1 MSHDH
6 SHDSI
11 GDLRLAFFLNLSF
24 TIIEIAG
31 GIWTNSLAILSD
43 AIHDLGDSLS
53 LGMAWYLETYA
64 RKDKDKKYSYGYRR
78 YSLLSALINTVVLIV
93 GSVFILSSAVA
104 RLFNPE
110 PVDAKGMIVFA
121 ILGIIVNGLAMLRLR
136 GGKSLNAQVVSWH
149 LIEDVLGWVAV
160 LIMSIVLLFTDLYI
174 LDPIF
179 SILIT
184 SFVLYNVI
192 KNLRKTLALFLQAV
206 PENMDL
212 EMIENRLLAI
222 DNVCSSHHTH
232 IWSMDGEHHVLTTHL
247 VVEEDTSQDEVL
259 CIKED
264 INQLS
269 NEMDFLHTTV
279 EIEYGAEPALW
290 SHPHQNFTISLCVTD
305 VLVAFFHTQVALRQR
320 GKIVLMIGFLD
331 RNDRPFY
338 AYKTV
343 GRLLILYTQAEA
355 ACFFQQIDL
364 LSVFIGDKYDL
375 GAWFVRVP
383 DWHHH
388 RSAPLGIYPKNPNM
402 QVSQE
407 GFPLVFGHCKVHY

>member
-53 LGMAWYLETYA
+53 LGMAWYLESYA
-64 RKDKDKKYSYGYRR
+64 RKDTDKKYSYGYRR

-279 EIEYGAEPALW
+279 EIEYGDEKCSMAE
-290 SHPHQNFTISLCVTD
+290 
-305 VLVAFFHTQVALRQR
+305 
-320 GKIVLMIGFLD
+320 
-331 RNDRPFY
+331 
-338 AYKTV
+338 
-343 GRLLILYTQAEA
+343 
-355 ACFFQQIDL
+355 
-364 LSVFIGDKYDL
+364 
-375 GAWFVRVP
+375 
-383 DWHHH
+383 
-388 RSAPLGIYPKNPNM
+388 RS
-402 QVSQE
+402 
-407 GFPLVFGHCKVHY
+407 

>member
-6 SHDSI
+6 SHDST

-78 YSLLSALINTVVLIV
+78 YSLLSALINTIVLIV
-93 GSVFILSSAVA
+93 GSVFILSRAVT

-110 PVDAKGMIVFA
+110 PVDAKGMILFA
-121 ILGIIVNGLAMLRLR
+121 ALGIIVNGLAMLRLR
-136 GGKSLNAQVVSWH
+136 GGKSLNAQVVAWH

-222 DNVCSSHHTH
+222 DYVCSSHHTH

-247 VVEEDTSQDEVL
+247 VVEEDASQDEVL

-269 NEMDFLHTTV
+269 KEMDFLHTTV
-279 EIEYGAEPALW
+279 EIEYGDEKCSMAE
-290 SHPHQNFTISLCVTD
+290 
-305 VLVAFFHTQVALRQR
+305 
-320 GKIVLMIGFLD
+320 
-331 RNDRPFY
+331 
-338 AYKTV
+338 
-343 GRLLILYTQAEA
+343 
-355 ACFFQQIDL
+355 
-364 LSVFIGDKYDL
+364 
-375 GAWFVRVP
+375 
-383 DWHHH
+383 
-388 RSAPLGIYPKNPNM
+388 RS
-402 QVSQE
+402 
-407 GFPLVFGHCKVHY
+407 

>member
-6 SHDSI
+6 SNDST
-11 GDLRLAFFLNLSF
+11 GDLRLTFFLNLSF

-93 GSVFILSSAVA
+93 GSVFILSRAVT

-110 PVDAKGMIVFA
+110 PVDAKGMILFA
-121 ILGIIVNGLAMLRLR
+121 VLGIIVNGLAMLRLR
-136 GGKSLNAQVVSWH
+136 GGKSLNAQVVAWH

-184 SFVLYNVI
+184 SFVLFNVI

-269 NEMDFLHTTV
+269 KEMDFLHTTV
-279 EIEYGAEPALW
+279 EIEYGDEKCSMAE
-290 SHPHQNFTISLCVTD
+290 
-305 VLVAFFHTQVALRQR
+305 
-320 GKIVLMIGFLD
+320 
-331 RNDRPFY
+331 
-338 AYKTV
+338 
-343 GRLLILYTQAEA
+343 
-355 ACFFQQIDL
+355 
-364 LSVFIGDKYDL
+364 
-375 GAWFVRVP
+375 
-383 DWHHH
+383 
-388 RSAPLGIYPKNPNM
+388 RS
-402 QVSQE
+402 
-407 GFPLVFGHCKVHY
+407 

>member
-6 SHDSI
+6 SHDST

-93 GSVFILSSAVA
+93 GSVFILSRAVA

-121 ILGIIVNGLAMLRLR
+121 VLGIIVNGLAMLRLR
-136 GGKSLNAQVVSWH
+136 GGKSLNAQVVAWH

-269 NEMDFLHTTV
+269 KEMDFLHTTV
-279 EIEYGAEPALW
+279 EIEYGDEKCSMAE
-290 SHPHQNFTISLCVTD
+290 
-305 VLVAFFHTQVALRQR
+305 
-320 GKIVLMIGFLD
+320 
-331 RNDRPFY
+331 
-338 AYKTV
+338 
-343 GRLLILYTQAEA
+343 
-355 ACFFQQIDL
+355 
-364 LSVFIGDKYDL
+364 
-375 GAWFVRVP
+375 
-383 DWHHH
+383 
-388 RSAPLGIYPKNPNM
+388 RS
-402 QVSQE
+402 
-407 GFPLVFGHCKVHY
+407 

>member
-1 MSHDH
+1 MSHNH
-6 SHDSI
+6 SHNST

-53 LGMAWYLETYA
+53 LGMAWYLESYA

-93 GSVFILSSAVA
+93 GSVFILSRAVT

-110 PVDAKGMIVFA
+110 PVDAKGMIFFA
-121 ILGIIVNGLAMLRLR
+121 VLGIIVNGLAMLRLR
-136 GGKSLNAQVVSWH
+136 GGKSLNARVVAWH

-184 SFVLYNVI
+184 CFVLYNVI

-212 EMIENRLLAI
+212 EKIENRLLAI

-247 VVEEDTSQDEVL
+247 VVEGDTSQDEVL

-269 NEMDFLHTTV
+269 NEMGFLHTTV
-279 EIEYGAEPALW
+279 EIEYGDEKCSMAE
-290 SHPHQNFTISLCVTD
+290 
-305 VLVAFFHTQVALRQR
+305 
-320 GKIVLMIGFLD
+320 
-331 RNDRPFY
+331 
-338 AYKTV
+338 
-343 GRLLILYTQAEA
+343 
-355 ACFFQQIDL
+355 
-364 LSVFIGDKYDL
+364 
-375 GAWFVRVP
+375 
-383 DWHHH
+383 
-388 RSAPLGIYPKNPNM
+388 RS
-402 QVSQE
+402 
-407 GFPLVFGHCKVHY
+407 